1 MTAISAPRT
10 APKVPSKN
18 IRSTTTIGGV
28 TVELMP
34 VRGKGNLSLALI
46 KRIVRA
52 AKASRQPA
60 RA

>member
-1 MTAISAPRT
+1 MTAISAPRIQ
-10 APKVPSKN
+10 PKVPAKN

-34 VRGKGNLSLALI
+34 VRGKGNLSAALI

-52 AKASRQPA
+52 AKASRTPA